1 MVVFAREFSPI
12 VDQIRERLPLARRWI
27 MIDDNSGA
35 EPPAGVEAYE
45 ALAETGDGAVLGI
58 DRSPDDLFFLYT
70 GGTTG
75 MPKAVM
81 WRQDSLRRAM
91 LNPVLVPRIPVDVA
105 EHVDFLKEVG
115 RGPIN
120 MPACPLMHGTGLFTA
135 MSAVIGGGTVVTLP
149 SVHLDAVELWGTV
162 ARRRVEQIVI
172 VGDAFAKPMLRALDE
187 NPGRW
192 DLSCVLSM
200 VSSGVMWSQEVK
212 HGLLRH
218 LPQAALADSFGSS
231 EAVGLGLSVTTVD
244 GEAATAKFQIGDTVK
259 VFNPEG
265 REVAPGSGEVGQ
277 IARAEP
283 LPEGYFKDQAKTDAT
298 FRWIDGVRYS
308 MPGDNCTV
316 EADGSITL
324 LGRGSNCINTAGE
337 KVFPEEVEEALKRH
351 PDIEDVLVV
360 GVPDEKWGQA
370 VTAVIELRPDARLD
384 ESALRVHAREHLA
397 AYKAP
402 KTYVAVAHMFR
413 APNGKADYK
422 SAREAAI
429 AATD

>member
-1 MVVFAREFSPI
+1 
-12 VDQIRERLPLARRWI
+12 
-27 MIDDNSGA
+27 
-35 EPPAGVEAYE
+35 
-45 ALAETGDGAVLGI
+45 
-58 DRSPDDLFFLYT
+58 
-70 GGTTG
+70 
-75 MPKAVM
+75 
-81 WRQDSLRRAM
+81 
-91 LNPVLVPRIPVDVA
+91 
-105 EHVDFLKEVG
+105 
-115 RGPIN
+115 
-120 MPACPLMHGTGLFTA
+120 
-135 MSAVIGGGTVVTLP
+135 
-149 SVHLDAVELWGTV
+149 
-162 ARRRVEQIVI
+162 
-172 VGDAFAKPMLRALDE
+172 MLRTLDE

-231 EAVGLGLSVTTVD
+231 EAVGLGLSVTTVE

-283 LPEGYFKDQAKTDAT
+283 LPEGYYKDQAKTDAT

-370 VTAVIELRPDARLD
+370 VTAVIELRADARLD
-384 ESALRVHAREHLA
+384 ETGLRAHAREHLA

-402 KTYVAVAHMFR
+402 KTYIPVARMFR

-429 AATD
+429 AVVN